1 MKVWKL
7 AVLWA
12 PIVVAACS
20 DAITIPASSPKSAGT
35 SIISPDGPAHR
46 SVSAG
51 GQAPP
56 ASVPPE
62 YQKYTSISV
71 RADAGFIG
79 QTAYGQ
85 ALVSYGGN
93 NGQATVDLVARNAQ
107 GTTVGTNTSTTAESH
122 VFPSNYSVTASTT
135 ILLTAACGITI
146 NASASGKVFDTFL
159 SANQS
164 MLTWGNQTGGDTK
177 GAAQPACPTAP
188 PPTVC
193 TATSRFGPSFD
204 CTTPGGGSGST
215 PPSTTTPP
223 PTYVPPYYSPKPGQY
238 VCIVHNQGTDY
249 EWRECWWVE
258 NNDTRIANGGAARPS
273 FGAVANGASFTSG
286 NKLPSVFVV
295 VSDQLPVGAMAVL
308 DRHKQGPYKNV
319 LLVPSMNF
327 RPAELVRAMRYLYA
341 TLAAEGETP
350 PKEFTAQ
357 LNGTV
362 SDSDVSPAERD
373 YAATFTALLS
383 KAKNGNV
390 GTYGTRPVLEIQLG
404 EAKSK

>member
-1 MKVWKL
+1 M
-7 AVLWA
+7 AG
-12 PIVVAACS
+12 
-20 DAITIPASSPKSAGT
+20 ASNS
-35 SIISPDGPAHR
+35 
-46 SVSAG
+46 
-51 GQAPP
+51 
-56 ASVPPE
+56 
-62 YQKYTSISV
+62 
-71 RADAGFIG
+71 
-79 QTAYGQ
+79 
-85 ALVSYGGN
+85 
-93 NGQATVDLVARNAQ
+93 
-107 GTTVGTNTSTTAESH
+107 
-122 VFPSNYSVTASTT
+122 
-135 ILLTAACGITI
+135 
-146 NASASGKVFDTFL
+146 
-159 SANQS
+159 
-164 MLTWGNQTGGDTK
+164 
-177 GAAQPACPTAP
+177 
-188 PPTVC
+188 
-193 TATSRFGPSFD
+193 
-204 CTTPGGGSGST
+204 
-215 PPSTTTPP
+215 
-223 PTYVPPYYSPKPGQY
+223 GQY

-258 NNDTRIANGGAARPS
+258 NNDTRIANGGAARQS